1 MPYGNCGW
9 GMGGGWG
16 MWLFGTLLL
25 VGLVLLIL
33 VAVRLMLRGT
43 PGRDSY
49 PGDRTAPHLPA
60 PAGQSRARQILE
72 ERYARGEIDSE
83 EYLERRRT
91 LDGAE

>member
-1 MPYGNCGW
+1 MPYDNCGW
-9 GMGGGWG
+9 GMGSGWG

-25 VGLVLLIL
+25 VGLVLLIV

-43 PGRDSY
+43 PGRDAY
-49 PGDRTAPHLPA
+49 LGDRSGPYPAA
-60 PAGQSRARQILE
+60 PAGQSRAREILE

-83 EYLERRRT
+83 EYRERRRT